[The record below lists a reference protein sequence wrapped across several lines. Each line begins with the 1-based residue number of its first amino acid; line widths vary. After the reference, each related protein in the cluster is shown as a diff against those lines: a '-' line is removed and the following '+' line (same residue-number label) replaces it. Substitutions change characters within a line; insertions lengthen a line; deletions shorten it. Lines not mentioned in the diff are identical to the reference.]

1 MQMRRMMIGLGKLSR
16 PNSTISDE
24 YACGPSLVAGEA
36 TATEEEQEGEVDV
49 DVDEDSLEMDKRDQ
63 GKLNDANTVDYEFV
77 TVFADVE
84 RKIE

>member
-49 DVDEDSLEMDKRDQ
+49 DEDSLEMDKREQ
-63 GKLNDANTVDYEFV
+63 GKLNDANPVDYEFV

-84 RKIE
+84 RKIEW